1 MIMRHTFAAAWALGL
16 ATLATAQAPQTN
28 VTTYDARPLLRGFK
42 VTELPHNLP
51 LHATFAGVPANFGEG
66 RVIDEE
72 RLVEFLRTAAGT
84 EEAQIEVS
92 GGQVVLKGTP
102 AAQQTVGALMN
113 HLSRV
118 LLQELTVEV
127 YSLQAAPDAATGV
140 LSAAEVERVLG
151 VKGAPVELARTT
163 ALLGQPCHV
172 RAGKGISFVSDYDV
186 EVAQSA
192 AIGDPVIRVLQEG
205 LDFQATVGQS
215 ADGRLLVRFGSTRCA
230 LAEALTPRTV
240 ASTRLGDI
248 QLPKVRSSIVVGSGF
263 LEDGGALVA
272 RHDGGLGTG
281 IMVRVRRSSNATTER
296 AGSGH
301 HVLFVDDLLGSPQRV
316 AIPSVRDDQRNPN
329 AERDPPAEPLVEE
342 PEGVVTR
349 ELLEDY
355 VRNALG
361 EDGQTSVDL
370 VGTRIHLRG
379 SDDKAARVREA
390 VAALA
395 KGLSKNVVV
404 DFKVGKLDAS
414 AQPLPKNP
422 DDLAAK
428 LTGSIS
434 IPVSMSDQFLIAG
447 GLEQSAIID
456 QDVEIAQ
463 QSQIADPIVAPLFDG
478 WVMSGVASAAGSD
491 RLELLLDFQHREV
504 LPFPSSGLPSRA
516 ENVGSIDLPQVDGAG
531 GRYKLLLEPGKW
543 TVVTASNPGETSAL
557 VVVARARW

>member
-1 MIMRHTFAAAWALGL
+1 MRHTFAAACALGL
-16 ATLATAQAPQTN
+16 VTLASAQAPQTT
-28 VTTYDARPLLRGFK
+28 VSTYDARALLRGFR

-51 LHATFAGVPANFGEG
+51 LHATFAGVPSVFGEG
-66 RVIDEE
+66 QVIDEE
-72 RLVEFLRTAAGT
+72 HLVEFLRTAAGT
-84 EEAQIEVS
+84 EEAQIEVT
-92 GGQVVLKGTP
+92 GGQVILKGTQ
-102 AAQQTVGALMN
+102 AAHQTVGALMN
-113 HLSRV
+113 QLSRV

-127 YSLQAAPDAATGV
+127 YSLQASPDAATGV
-140 LSAAEVERVLG
+140 LSAAEAERVLG

-163 ALLGQPCHV
+163 ALLGQPCRV
-172 RAGKGISFVSDYDV
+172 RAGKGISFVSDFDV

-230 LAEALTPRTV
+230 LAEALTSRTV

-281 IMVRVRRSSNATTER
+281 IMVRVRRSATAAAER

-329 AERDPPAEPLVEE
+329 ADRDPPAEPLVEE
-342 PEGVVTR
+342 SEGAVTR
-349 ELLEDY
+349 ELLEDF

-361 EDGQTSVDL
+361 EDSQTSVNL
-370 VGTRIHLRG
+370 VGSRIHLRG

-390 VAALA
+390 VAGLA
-395 KGLSKNVVV
+395 KGLSRNVVV
-404 DFKVGKLDAS
+404 DFKLGKLDAS
-414 AQPLPKNP
+414 VQPLPKSP

-428 LTGSIS
+428 LAGSIS
-434 IPVSMSDQFLIAG
+434 VPVSMSDQFLIAG

-463 QSQIADPIVAPLFDG
+463 QAQIADPIVGPLFDG

-504 LPFPSSGLPSRA
+504 LPFPSSGMPSHA
-516 ENVGSIDLPQVDGAG
+516 ENVGSIDLPQVDATG

>member
-1 MIMRHTFAAAWALGL
+1 
-16 ATLATAQAPQTN
+16 
-28 VTTYDARPLLRGFK
+28 
-42 VTELPHNLP
+42 
-51 LHATFAGVPANFGEG
+51 
-66 RVIDEE
+66 
-72 RLVEFLRTAAGT
+72 
-84 EEAQIEVS
+84 
-92 GGQVVLKGTP
+92 
-102 AAQQTVGALMN
+102 MN
-113 HLSRV
+113 QLSRV

-127 YSLQAAPDAATGV
+127 YSLQASPDAATGV
-140 LSAAEVERVLG
+140 LSAAEAERVLG

-163 ALLGQPCHV
+163 ALLGQPCRV
-172 RAGKGISFVSDYDV
+172 RAGKGISFVSDFDV

-230 LAEALTPRTV
+230 LAEALTSRTV

-281 IMVRVRRSSNATTER
+281 IMVRVRRSATAAAER

-329 AERDPPAEPLVEE
+329 ADRDPPAEPLVEE
-342 PEGVVTR
+342 SEGAVTR
-349 ELLEDY
+349 ELLEDF

-361 EDGQTSVDL
+361 EDSQTSVNL
-370 VGTRIHLRG
+370 VGSRLHLRG

-390 VAALA
+390 VAGLA
-395 KGLSKNVVV
+395 KGLSRNVVV
-404 DFKVGKLDAS
+404 DFRLGKLDAS
-414 AQPLPKNP
+414 VQPLPKSP
-422 DDLAAK
+422 DDLVAK
-428 LTGSIS
+428 LAGSIS
-434 IPVSMSDQFLIAG
+434 VPVSMSDQFLIAG

-463 QSQIADPIVAPLFDG
+463 QAQIADPIVGPLFDG
-478 WVMSGVASAAGSD
+478 
-491 RLELLLDFQHREV
+491 
-504 LPFPSSGLPSRA
+504 
-516 ENVGSIDLPQVDGAG
+516 
-531 GRYKLLLEPGKW
+531 
-543 TVVTASNPGETSAL
+543 
-557 VVVARARW
+557 